1 MAFRRPVA
9 PLLVLLL
16 SSCLA
21 AGPAPATA
29 QSTGD
34 TVVFWGRNSDQQE
47 GSLAEACDTGLYTT
61 VFVSFLSAFGHGTYK
76 LDLSGHALSAV
87 GPDIKHCQSRGILVL
102 LAIGGQG
109 GEYSLPSSQAAV
121 DLEDYLWNAFL
132 GGGRQGV
139 ARPFGD
145 AVVDGVDFFI
155 DQGAT
160 EHYDELARRLYA
172 HNKDYKGRLGVMLTA
187 TARCGYPDQRLQAAL
202 ATGLFSRIHVKVFG
216 DGRCAAGRRE
226 ELEKWMAAY
235 PQSRVLVGVVASPE
249 ADREAYLSHKD
260 LYYDVLQFINKLPNF
275 GGIMVW
281 NRYWDRKTGW
291 TAGNEP
297 GLQQMK

>member
-1 MAFRRPVA
+1 MAFRRLA

-34 TVVFWGRNSDQQE
+34 TVVFWGRNNDQQE
-47 GSLAEACDTGLYTT
+47 GSLKEACDTGLYTT
-61 VFVSFLSAFGHGTYK
+61 VVISFLSAFGHGSYK
-76 LDLSGHALSAV
+76 LDLSGHSVSAV
-87 GPDIKHCQSRGILVL
+87 GPDIKHCQSKGILIL

-139 ARPFGD
+139 SRPFGD
-145 AVVDGVDFFI
+145 AIVDGIDFFI

-160 EHYDELARRLYA
+160 EHYDELARRLYV
-172 HNKDYKGRLGVMLTA
+172 HNKDYFVMFGVMLTA
-187 TARCGYPDQRLQAAL
+187 TSWCGYPDQRLQAAL
-202 ATGLFSRIHVKVFG
+202 ATGLFSRIHVKLFG
-216 DGRCAAGRRE
+216 DGRCASRRE
-226 ELEKWMAAY
+226 ELEKWAAAY
-235 PQSRVLVGVVASPE
+235 PQSRILVGIVASPE
-249 ADREAYLSHKD
+249 ADRDAYLSHKD
-260 LYYDVLQFINKLPNF
+260 LYYDVLQFINKLPNY

-281 NRYWDRKTGW
+281 NRYWDKKTGW

-297 GLQQMK
+297 

>member
-1 MAFRRPVA
+1 MASRRLA

-16 SSCLA
+16 SSSLA
-21 AGPAPATA
+21 AG

-34 TVVFWGRNSDQQE
+34 TVVFWGRNTDQLE
-47 GSLAEACDTGLYTT
+47 GSLREACDTGLYTT
-61 VFVSFLSAFGHGTYK
+61 VIISFLSAFGYIPGTYK
-76 LDLSGHALSAV
+76 LDISGHTVSAV

-109 GEYSLPSSQAAV
+109 GEYSLPTSQAAV

-132 GGGRQGV
+132 GGGRPGV

-145 AVVDGVDFFI
+145 AVVDGIDFFI

-187 TARCGYPDQRLQAAL
+187 TARCVFPDQRLQAAL
-202 ATGLFSRIHVKVFG
+202 STGLFSRIHVKVFG
-216 DGRCAAGRRE
+216 DGRCASRRE

-249 ADREAYLSHKD
+249 ADRDGYLSHKD
-260 LYYDVLQFINKLPNF
+260 LYYDVLQFINKLPNY

-281 NRYWDRKTGW
+281 NRYWDKKTGW

-297 GLQQMK
+297 GLLDQVL